1 MIEDGEQAL
10 SLLASIIAIQQT
22 DTNYDSVNFDDPIST
37 LSYFKKLYQSFSW
50 TSDEEVGQLFEGF
63 IRLLKTH
70 GSKSAEIKAQEIM
83 RSAAEK
89 IHTAFR
95 DLNQDSIS
103 DTSNLVFTTL
113 NDALESLINLIEDLD
128 DDDSDTK
135 FTFQL
140 IRNNTKKD
148 AAVLKDYEVLG

>member
-50 TSDEEVGQLFEGF
+50 TSDEEVAQLFEGF

-70 GSKSAEIKAQEIM
+70 GSKSAEIRAQEIM

>member
-70 GSKSAEIKAQEIM
+70 GSKSAEIRAQEIM